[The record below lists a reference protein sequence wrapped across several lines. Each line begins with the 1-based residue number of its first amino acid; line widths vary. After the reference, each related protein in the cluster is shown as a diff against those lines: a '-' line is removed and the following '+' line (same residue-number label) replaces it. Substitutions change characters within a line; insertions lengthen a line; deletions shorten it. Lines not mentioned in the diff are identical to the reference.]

1 MAERH
6 KDPDMTEQAKT
17 DTAQTQL
24 VVIEPTTAV
33 ALFTEGHGVA
43 ELLADI
49 RQKASSMVPDV
60 TTVKGR
66 KEIASIAYAVAK
78 TKSHLDGVGK
88 ELTAK
93 YKEIP
98 ARIDANRKLIRDTL
112 DALKEEV
119 RAPLTQYEAAEEARV
134 EALQAR
140 LARLNELGSAASVEI
155 AATQLQAMLL
165 EVEQTELDDSWQELL
180 PQATVAKELAAK
192 RLGEALAARQ
202 KYEAE
207 QAELEQLRQKQA
219 EQDRIDRERLIA
231 ELAAEQARREE
242 ENRQRLEREAAQHRE
257 QEAQRQAQAAQQAA
271 EQARR
276 NSEASELARQQAEAR
291 RIAEAEQAEQRRLQA
306 EANAA
311 RQAEEAA
318 TRAAEQERQRIAE
331 EQRLKEEADAAR
343 AADVEHRRTINQSI
357 LMDLMGLG
365 IEEAKAITLIKNIA
379 NNKIAHLTIN
389 Y

>member
-1 MAERH
+1 
-6 KDPDMTEQAKT
+6 MTEQAKT
-17 DTAQTQL
+17 ETTQAQL
-24 VVIEPTTAV
+24 VVIEPTSAV
-33 ALFTEGHGVA
+33 ALFTEGEGVEA
-43 ELLADI
+43 MLADI
-49 RQKASSMVPDV
+49 RKQATSLVPDLS
-60 TTVKGR
+60 TAKGR
-66 KEIASIAYAVAK
+66 KEIASIAFSVAK
-78 TKSHLDGVGK
+78 TKTYLDGFGK
-88 ELTAK
+88 ELTDK

-98 ARIDANRKLIRDTL
+98 KRIDANRKLIRDTL
-112 DALKEEV
+112 DALKDEV

-134 EALQAR
+134 AALQSR
-140 LARLNELGSAASVEI
+140 LARLNELGSSASIEI
-155 AATQLQAMLL
+155 AAADLQVMLN
-165 EVEQTELDDSWQELL
+165 EVEQNALDDTWQELL

-231 ELAAEQARREE
+231 EQAAEQARREE

-257 QEAQRQAQAAQQAA
+257 QEAQRQAQVAQQAA

-276 NSEASELARQQAEAR
+276 DSEAAELARQ
-291 RIAEAEQAEQRRLQA
+291 QA

-318 TRAAEQERQRIAE
+318 ARAAEQERQRIAD
-331 EQRLKEEADAAR
+331 EQRQKAAEDAAR
-343 AADVEHRRTINQSI
+343 AADMEHRRTINNAI

-365 IEEAKAITLIKNIA
+365 IDEGKAINLIKHIA
-379 NNKIAHLTIN
+379 SNKIDHLAIN

>member
-1 MAERH
+1 
-6 KDPDMTEQAKT
+6 MTEQAKT
-17 DTAQTQL
+17 DNTQAQL

-33 ALFTEGHGVA
+33 ALFTEGQGVA

-49 RQKASSMVPDV
+49 RQKATSLVPDLS
-60 TTVKGR
+60 TAKGR
-66 KEIASIAYAVAK
+66 KEIASIAFSVAK
-78 TKSHLDGVGK
+78 TKTYLDGFGK
-88 ELTAK
+88 ELTDK

-98 ARIDANRKLIRDTL
+98 RRIDANRKLIRDTL
-112 DALKEEV
+112 DALKDEV

-134 EALQAR
+134 AALQSR
-140 LARLNELGSAASVEI
+140 LARLNELGSSASIDI
-155 AATQLQAMLL
+155 AAADLQVMLQ
-165 EVEQTELDDSWQELL
+165 EVEQNALDDTWQELL

-192 RLGEALAARQ
+192 RLGDALSARQ

-231 ELAAEQARREE
+231 EQAAEQARREE

-257 QEAQRQAQAAQQAA
+257 QEAQRQAQVAQQAA

-276 NSEASELARQQAEAR
+276 DSEAAELARQ
-291 RIAEAEQAEQRRLQA
+291 QA

-318 TRAAEQERQRIAE
+318 ARAAEQERQRIAD
-331 EQRLKEEADAAR
+331 EQRQKAAEDAAR
-343 AADVEHRRTINQSI
+343 AADMEHRRTINNAI

-365 IEEAKAITLIKNIA
+365 IEEGKAINLIKHIA
-379 NNKIAHLTIN
+379 SNKIDHLTIN

>member
-1 MAERH
+1 
-6 KDPDMTEQAKT
+6 MTEQAKT

-33 ALFTEGHGVA
+33 ALFTEGQGIA

-49 RQKASSMVPDV
+49 RQKATSLVPDV

-66 KEIASIAYAVAK
+66 KEIASVAHAVARTK
-78 TKSHLDGVGK
+78 TYIDGLGK
-88 ELTAK
+88 ELTDQ

-98 ARIDANRKLIRDTL
+98 KRIDANRKVLRDTL
-112 DALKEEV
+112 DAMKDEV
-119 RAPLTQYEAAEEARV
+119 RAPLTQYEEAEDARV
-134 EALQAR
+134 EALQGR
-140 LARLNELGSAASVEI
+140 LARLNELGASASIEI
-155 AATQLQAMLL
+155 VATDLQAMQQ
-165 EVEQTELDDSWQELL
+165 EVEQTALDDTWQELL

-192 RLGEALAARQ
+192 RIGEALAARQ

-207 QAELEQLRQKQA
+207 QAELELLRQKQA
-219 EQDRIDRERLIA
+219 EQERLDRERQIA
-231 ELAAEQARREE
+231 EQAAEQARIQE
-242 ENRQRLEREAAQHRE
+242 ENRQSMEREVAQHRE
-257 QEAQRQAQAAQQAA
+257 LEAQRQAQAARERE

-276 NSEASELARQQAEAR
+276 DAEAAELARQK
-291 RIAEAEQAEQRRLQA
+291 A

-318 TRAAEQERQRIAE
+318 ARAAEQERQRIAQEQAHKRQE
-331 EQRLKEEADAAR
+331 EERR
-343 AADVEHRRTINQSI
+343 AADVEHRRTINNAI

-365 IEEAKAITLIKNIA
+365 IEEDKAINLIKQIA
-379 NNKIAHLTIN
+379 SNKIEHLSIN

>member
-1 MAERH
+1 
-6 KDPDMTEQAKT
+6 MTEQAKT
-17 DTAQTQL
+17 ETTQAQL
-24 VVIEPTTAV
+24 VVIEPTSAV
-33 ALFTEGHGVA
+33 ALFTKGEGVEA
-43 ELLADI
+43 MLADI
-49 RQKASSMVPDV
+49 RKQATSLVPDLS
-60 TTVKGR
+60 TAKGR
-66 KEIASIAYAVAK
+66 KEIASIAFSVAK
-78 TKSHLDGVGK
+78 TKTYLDGCGK
-88 ELTAK
+88 ELTDK

-98 ARIDANRKLIRDTL
+98 KRIDANRKLIRDTL
-112 DALKEEV
+112 DALKDEV

-134 EALQAR
+134 AALQSR
-140 LARLNELGSAASVEI
+140 LARLNELGSSASIEI
-155 AATQLQAMLL
+155 AAADLQAMLT
-165 EVEQTELDDSWQELL
+165 EVEQTALDDSWQELL
-180 PQATVAKELAAK
+180 PQATVAKELATK

-231 ELAAEQARREE
+231 EQAAEQARREE

-257 QEAQRQAQAAQQAA
+257 QEAQRQAQVAQQAA

-276 NSEASELARQQAEAR
+276 DAEAAELARQ
-291 RIAEAEQAEQRRLQA
+291 QA

-318 TRAAEQERQRIAE
+318 ARAAEQERQRIAD
-331 EQRLKEEADAAR
+331 EQRQKAAEDAAR
-343 AADVEHRRTINQSI
+343 AADMEHRRTINNAI

-365 IEEAKAITLIKNIA
+365 IDEGKAINLIKHIA
-379 NNKIAHLTIN
+379 SNKIDHLTIN

>member
-1 MAERH
+1 
-6 KDPDMTEQAKT
+6 MTEQAKT
-17 DTAQTQL
+17 DNSQAQL

-33 ALFTEGHGVA
+33 DLFTEGQGVA

-49 RQKASSMVPDV
+49 RKQATSLVPDLS
-60 TTVKGR
+60 TAKGR
-66 KEIASIAYAVAK
+66 KEIASIAFSVAK
-78 TKSHLDGVGK
+78 TKTYLDGFGK
-88 ELTAK
+88 ELTDK

-98 ARIDANRKLIRDTL
+98 KRIDANRKLIRDYL
-112 DALKEEV
+112 DALKDEV

-134 EALQAR
+134 AALQSR
-140 LARLNELGSAASVEI
+140 LARLNELGSYASIEI
-155 AATQLQAMLL
+155 AAADLQVMLN
-165 EVEQTELDDSWQELL
+165 EVEQNALDDTWQELL

-231 ELAAEQARREE
+231 EQAAEQARREE

-257 QEAQRQAQAAQQAA
+257 QEAQRQALAARERE

-276 NSEASELARQQAEAR
+276 DAEAAELARQQAEA
-291 RIAEAEQAEQRRLQA
+291 
-306 EANAA
+306 NAA
-311 RQAEEAA
+311 RMAEEAA
-318 TRAAEQERQRIAE
+318 ARAAEQERQRIE
-331 EQRLKEEADAAR
+331 LEQARKQQEDERR
-343 AADVEHRRTINQSI
+343 AADMEHRRTINNAI

-365 IEEAKAITLIKNIA
+365 IEEGKAINLIKHIA

>member
-1 MAERH
+1 
-6 KDPDMTEQAKT
+6 MTEQAKT
-17 DTAQTQL
+17 DNTQAQL

-33 ALFTEGHGVA
+33 ALFTEGQGVA

-49 RQKASSMVPDV
+49 RQKATSLVPDI
-60 TTVKGR
+60 TTAKGR
-66 KEIASIAYAVAK
+66 KEIASIAFSVAK
-78 TKSHLDGVGK
+78 TKTYLDGFGK
-88 ELTAK
+88 ELTDK

-98 ARIDANRKLIRDTL
+98 KRIDANRKQIRDTL
-112 DALKEEV
+112 DALKDEV

-134 EALQAR
+134 AALQSR
-140 LARLNELGSAASVEI
+140 LARLNELGSYASIEI
-155 AATQLQAMLL
+155 AAADLQVMLN
-165 EVEQTELDDSWQELL
+165 EVEQNALDDTWQELL

-231 ELAAEQARREE
+231 EQAAEQARREE

-257 QEAQRQAQAAQQAA
+257 QEAQRQALAARERE

-276 NSEASELARQQAEAR
+276 DAEAAELARQQAEA
-291 RIAEAEQAEQRRLQA
+291 
-306 EANAA
+306 NAA
-311 RQAEEAA
+311 RLAEEAA
-318 TRAAEQERQRIAE
+318 ARAAEQERQRI
-331 EQRLKEEADAAR
+331 EQEQARKQQEDERR
-343 AADVEHRRTINQSI
+343 AADMEHRRTINNAI

-365 IEEAKAITLIKNIA
+365 IDEGKAINLIKHIA
-379 NNKIAHLTIN
+379 SNKIDHLTIN

>member
-1 MAERH
+1 
-6 KDPDMTEQAKT
+6 MTEQAKT
-17 DTAQTQL
+17 ETTQAQL
-24 VVIEPTTAV
+24 VVIEPTSAV
-33 ALFTEGHGVA
+33 ALFTEGEGVEA
-43 ELLADI
+43 MLADI
-49 RQKASSMVPDV
+49 RKQATSLVPDLS
-60 TTVKGR
+60 TAKGR
-66 KEIASIAYAVAK
+66 KEIASIAFSVAK
-78 TKSHLDGVGK
+78 TKTYLDGFGK
-88 ELTAK
+88 ELTDK

-98 ARIDANRKLIRDTL
+98 KRIDANRKLIRDYL
-112 DALKEEV
+112 DALKDEV

-134 EALQAR
+134 AALQSR
-140 LARLNELGSAASVEI
+140 LARLNELGSSASIEI
-155 AATQLQAMLL
+155 AAADLQVMLN
-165 EVEQTELDDSWQELL
+165 EVEQNALDDTWQELL

-231 ELAAEQARREE
+231 EQAAEQARREE

-257 QEAQRQAQAAQQAA
+257 QEAQRQAQVAQQAA

-276 NSEASELARQQAEAR
+276 DAEAAELARQ
-291 RIAEAEQAEQRRLQA
+291 QA

-318 TRAAEQERQRIAE
+318 ARAAEQERQRIAD
-331 EQRLKEEADAAR
+331 EQRQKAAEDAAR
-343 AADVEHRRTINQSI
+343 AADMEHRRTINNAI

-365 IEEAKAITLIKNIA
+365 IDEEKAINLIKHIA

>member
-1 MAERH
+1 
-6 KDPDMTEQAKT
+6 MTEQAKT
-17 DTAQTQL
+17 ETTQAQL
-24 VVIEPTTAV
+24 VVIEPTSAV
-33 ALFTEGHGVA
+33 ALFTEGEGVEA
-43 ELLADI
+43 MLADI
-49 RQKASSMVPDV
+49 RKQATSLVPDLS
-60 TTVKGR
+60 TAKGR
-66 KEIASIAYAVAK
+66 KEIASIAFSVAK
-78 TKSHLDGVGK
+78 TKTYLDGFGK
-88 ELTAK
+88 ELTDK

-98 ARIDANRKLIRDTL
+98 RRIDANRKLIRDTL
-112 DALKEEV
+112 DALKDEV

-134 EALQAR
+134 AALQSR
-140 LARLNELGSAASVEI
+140 LARLNELGSSASIEI
-155 AATQLQAMLL
+155 AAADLQVMLQ
-165 EVEQTELDDSWQELL
+165 EVEQNALDDSWQELL
-180 PQATVAKELAAK
+180 PQATVAKELATK

-231 ELAAEQARREE
+231 EQAAEQARREE

-257 QEAQRQAQAAQQAA
+257 QEAQRQAQVAQQAA

-276 NSEASELARQQAEAR
+276 DSEAAELARQ
-291 RIAEAEQAEQRRLQA
+291 QA

-318 TRAAEQERQRIAE
+318 TRAAEPERQRIAD
-331 EQRLKEEADAAR
+331 EQRLKDEEAAR
-343 AADVEHRRTINQSI
+343 RMADRAHQGRINSAI
-357 LMDLMGLG
+357 LMDLIGMG
-365 IEEAKAITLIKNIA
+365 IEEDKAVTLIKHIA

>member
-1 MAERH
+1 
-6 KDPDMTEQAKT
+6 MTEQAKT
-17 DTAQTQL
+17 ETTQAQL
-24 VVIEPTTAV
+24 VVIEPTSAV
-33 ALFTEGHGVA
+33 ALFTEGQGIA

-49 RQKASSMVPDV
+49 RQKATSLVPDI
-60 TTVKGR
+60 TTAKGR
-66 KEIASIAYAVAK
+66 KEVASIAHAVARTK
-78 TKSHLDGVGK
+78 TYLDGLGK
-88 ELTAK
+88 EQTDK
-93 YKEIP
+93 FKEIP
-98 ARIDANRKLIRDTL
+98 KRIDANRKQIRDTL
-112 DALKEEV
+112 DALKDEV

-134 EALQAR
+134 AALQSR
-140 LARLNELGSAASVEI
+140 LARLNELGSYASIEI
-155 AATQLQAMLL
+155 AAADLQVMLN
-165 EVEQTELDDSWQELL
+165 EVEQNALDDTWQELL

-231 ELAAEQARREE
+231 EQAAEQARREE

-257 QEAQRQAQAAQQAA
+257 QEAQRQAQVAQQAA

-276 NSEASELARQQAEAR
+276 DAEAAELARQ
-291 RIAEAEQAEQRRLQA
+291 QA

-318 TRAAEQERQRIAE
+318 TRAAEQERQRI
-331 EQRLKEEADAAR
+331 EQEQARKQQEDERR
-343 AADVEHRRTINQSI
+343 AADMEHRRTINNAI

-365 IEEAKAITLIKNIA
+365 IDEGKAINLIKHIA
-379 NNKIAHLTIN
+379 SNKIEHLSIN

>member
-1 MAERH
+1 
-6 KDPDMTEQAKT
+6 MTEQAKT
-17 DTAQTQL
+17 ETTQAQL
-24 VVIEPTTAV
+24 VVIEPTSAV
-33 ALFTEGHGVA
+33 ALFTEGEGVEA
-43 ELLADI
+43 MLADI
-49 RQKASSMVPDV
+49 RKQATSLVPDLS
-60 TTVKGR
+60 TAKGR
-66 KEIASIAYAVAK
+66 KEIASIAFSVAK
-78 TKSHLDGVGK
+78 TKTYLDGFGK
-88 ELTAK
+88 ELTDK

-98 ARIDANRKLIRDTL
+98 KRIDANRKLIRDTL
-112 DALKEEV
+112 DALKDEV

-134 EALQAR
+134 AALQSR
-140 LARLNELGSAASVEI
+140 LARLNELGSSASIEI
-155 AATQLQAMLL
+155 AAADLQVMLN
-165 EVEQTELDDSWQELL
+165 EVEQNALDDTWQELL

-231 ELAAEQARREE
+231 EQAAEQARREE

-257 QEAQRQAQAAQQAA
+257 QEAQRQAQVAQQAA

-276 NSEASELARQQAEAR
+276 DSEAAELARQ
-291 RIAEAEQAEQRRLQA
+291 QA

-318 TRAAEQERQRIAE
+318 TRAAEQERQRIAD
-331 EQRLKEEADAAR
+331 EQRLKDEEDARRMADR
-343 AADVEHRRTINQSI
+343 AHQGRINSAI
-357 LMDLMGLG
+357 LMDLIGMG
-365 IEEAKAITLIKNIA
+365 IEEDKAVTLIKHIA

>member
-1 MAERH
+1 
-6 KDPDMTEQAKT
+6 MTEQAKT
-17 DTAQTQL
+17 ETTQAQL
-24 VVIEPTTAV
+24 VVIEPTSAV
-33 ALFTEGHGVA
+33 ALFTEGEGVEA
-43 ELLADI
+43 MLADI
-49 RQKASSMVPDV
+49 RKQATSLVPDLS
-60 TTVKGR
+60 TAKGR
-66 KEIASIAYAVAK
+66 KEIASIAFSVAK
-78 TKSHLDGVGK
+78 TKTYLDGFGK
-88 ELTAK
+88 ELTDK

-98 ARIDANRKLIRDTL
+98 KRIDANRKLIRDYL
-112 DALKEEV
+112 DALKDEV

-134 EALQAR
+134 AALQSR
-140 LARLNELGSAASVEI
+140 LARLNELGSSASIEI
-155 AATQLQAMLL
+155 AAADLQVMLN
-165 EVEQTELDDSWQELL
+165 EVEQNALDDTWQELL

-231 ELAAEQARREE
+231 EQAAEQARREE

-257 QEAQRQAQAAQQAA
+257 QEAQRQAQVAQQAA

-276 NSEASELARQQAEAR
+276 DAEAAELARQ
-291 RIAEAEQAEQRRLQA
+291 QA

-318 TRAAEQERQRIAE
+318 ARAAEQERQRIAD
-331 EQRLKEEADAAR
+331 EQRLKDEEDARRMADR
-343 AADVEHRRTINQSI
+343 AHQGRINSAI
-357 LMDLMGLG
+357 LMDLIGMG
-365 IEEAKAITLIKNIA
+365 IEEDKAVTLIKHIA

>member
-1 MAERH
+1 
-6 KDPDMTEQAKT
+6 MTEQAKT
-17 DTAQTQL
+17 ETTQAQL
-24 VVIEPTTAV
+24 VVIEPTSAV
-33 ALFTEGHGVA
+33 ALFTEGEGVEA
-43 ELLADI
+43 MLADI
-49 RQKASSMVPDV
+49 RKQATSLVPDLS
-60 TTVKGR
+60 TAKGR
-66 KEIASIAYAVAK
+66 KEIASIAFSVAK
-78 TKSHLDGVGK
+78 TKTYLDGFGK
-88 ELTAK
+88 ELTDK

-98 ARIDANRKLIRDTL
+98 KRIDANRKLIRDTL
-112 DALKEEV
+112 DALKDEV

-134 EALQAR
+134 AALQSR
-140 LARLNELGSAASVEI
+140 LARLNELGSYASIEI
-155 AATQLQAMLL
+155 AAADLQVMLN
-165 EVEQTELDDSWQELL
+165 EVEQNALDDTWQELL

-231 ELAAEQARREE
+231 EQAAEQASREE

-257 QEAQRQAQAAQQAA
+257 QEAQRQAQVAQQAA

-276 NSEASELARQQAEAR
+276 DAEAAELARQ
-291 RIAEAEQAEQRRLQA
+291 QA

-318 TRAAEQERQRIAE
+318 ARAAEQERQRIAD
-331 EQRLKEEADAAR
+331 EQRLKDEEDARRMADR
-343 AADVEHRRTINQSI
+343 AHQGRINSAI
-357 LMDLMGLG
+357 LMDLIGMG
-365 IEEAKAITLIKNIA
+365 IEEDKAVTLIKHIA

>member
-1 MAERH
+1 
-6 KDPDMTEQAKT
+6 MTEQAKT

-33 ALFTEGHGVA
+33 ALFTEGQGVA

-49 RQKASSMVPDV
+49 RQKASSLVPDV

-78 TKSHLDGVGK
+78 TKTYLDGIGK
-88 ELTAK
+88 ELTDQ

-98 ARIDANRKLIRDTL
+98 KRIDANRKTLRDTL
-112 DALKEEV
+112 DTLKDEV
-119 RAPLTQYEAAEEARV
+119 RAPLTQYEEAEEARV
-134 EALQAR
+134 AALQSR
-140 LARLNELGSAASVEI
+140 LARLNELGSSASIEI
-155 AATQLQAMLL
+155 AAADLQVMLQ
-165 EVEQTELDDSWQELL
+165 EVEQNAMDDSWQELM
-180 PQATVAKELAAK
+180 PQATVAKELATK

-231 ELAAEQARREE
+231 EQAAEQARLQE

-257 QEAQRQAQAAQQAA
+257 QEAQRQAQVARQAA

-276 NSEASELARQQAEAR
+276 DSEAAELARQQAEHR
-291 RIAEAEQAEQRRLQA
+291 RIAEAELAEQRRL
-306 EANAA
+306 
-311 RQAEEAA
+311 EAA
-318 TRAAEQERQRIAE
+318 EQARIDAEQAAKVAAEQERQRIAQEQARQREE
-331 EQRLKEEADAAR
+331 EQRR
-343 AADVEHRRTINQSI
+343 AADVEHRRTINNAI

-365 IEEAKAITLIKNIA
+365 IEEDKAIHLIKQIA
-379 NNKIAHLTIN
+379 GNKIEHLSIN

>member
-1 MAERH
+1 
-6 KDPDMTEQAKT
+6 MTEQAKT
-17 DTAQTQL
+17 DNTQAQL

-33 ALFTEGHGVA
+33 ALFTEGQGVA

-49 RQKASSMVPDV
+49 RQKATSLVPDI
-60 TTVKGR
+60 TTAKGR
-66 KEIASIAYAVAK
+66 KEIASVAHAVARTK
-78 TKSHLDGVGK
+78 TYLDGLGK
-88 ELTAK
+88 EQTDK
-93 YKEIP
+93 FKEIP
-98 ARIDANRKLIRDTL
+98 KRIDANRKQIRDTL
-112 DALKEEV
+112 DALKDEV

-134 EALQAR
+134 AALQSR
-140 LARLNELGSAASVEI
+140 LARLNELGSSASIEI
-155 AATQLQAMLL
+155 AAADLQVMLQ
-165 EVEQTELDDSWQELL
+165 EVEQNALDDSWQELL
-180 PQATVAKELAAK
+180 PQATVAKELATK

-202 KYEAE
+202 KYESE

-231 ELAAEQARREE
+231 EQAAEQARREE

-257 QEAQRQAQAAQQAA
+257 QEAQRQAQVAQQAA

-276 NSEASELARQQAEAR
+276 DSEAAELARQK
-291 RIAEAEQAEQRRLQA
+291 A

-318 TRAAEQERQRIAE
+318 ARAAEQERQRI
-331 EQRLKEEADAAR
+331 EQEQARKQQEDERR
-343 AADVEHRRTINQSI
+343 AADMEHRRTINNAI

-365 IEEAKAITLIKNIA
+365 IDEGKAINLIKHIA
-379 NNKIAHLTIN
+379 SNKIDHLTIN

>member
-1 MAERH
+1 
-6 KDPDMTEQAKT
+6 MTEQAKT
-17 DTAQTQL
+17 ETTQAQL
-24 VVIEPTTAV
+24 VVIEPTSAV
-33 ALFTEGHGVA
+33 ALFTEGEGVEA
-43 ELLADI
+43 MLADI
-49 RQKASSMVPDV
+49 RKQATSLVPDLS
-60 TTVKGR
+60 TAKGR
-66 KEIASIAYAVAK
+66 KEIASIAFSVAK
-78 TKSHLDGVGK
+78 TKTYLDGFGK
-88 ELTAK
+88 ELTDK

-98 ARIDANRKLIRDTL
+98 KRIDANRKLIRDYL
-112 DALKEEV
+112 DALKDEV

-134 EALQAR
+134 AALQSR
-140 LARLNELGSAASVEI
+140 LARLNELGSYASIEI
-155 AATQLQAMLL
+155 AAADLQVMLN
-165 EVEQTELDDSWQELL
+165 EVEQNALDDTWQELL

-231 ELAAEQARREE
+231 EQAAEQARREE

-257 QEAQRQAQAAQQAA
+257 QEAQRQAQVAQQAA

-276 NSEASELARQQAEAR
+276 DSEAAELARQ
-291 RIAEAEQAEQRRLQA
+291 QA

-318 TRAAEQERQRIAE
+318 TRAAEQERQRIAD
-331 EQRLKEEADAAR
+331 EQRLKDEEDARRMADR
-343 AADVEHRRTINQSI
+343 AHQGRINSAI
-357 LMDLMGLG
+357 LMDLIGMG
-365 IEEAKAITLIKNIA
+365 IEEDKAVTLIKHIA

>member
-1 MAERH
+1 
-6 KDPDMTEQAKT
+6 MTEQAKT

-33 ALFTEGHGVA
+33 ALFTEGQGVT

-49 RQKASSMVPDV
+49 RKKASSLVPDV
-60 TTVKGR
+60 TTAKGR

-112 DALKEEV
+112 DALKDEV

-134 EALQAR
+134 AALKERMAAFADAKQANSELPSAELEHYLQQIEA
-140 LARLNELGSAASVEI
+140 I
-155 AATQLQAMLL
+155 AI
-165 EVEQTELDDSWQELL
+165 DDSWEEMTA
-180 PQATVAKELAAK
+180 QAGVAKDAAVLHLRTAIEK
-192 RLGEALAARQ
+192 AKEREAQA
-202 KYEAE
+202 
-207 QAELEQLRQKQA
+207 AELE
-219 EQDRIDRERLIA
+219 RL
-231 ELAAEQARREE
+231 
-242 ENRQRLEREAAQHRE
+242 
-257 QEAQRQAQAAQQAA
+257 RQAQAAREQEDRERRIA
-271 EQARR
+271 EQAAAAEAQRQEQARLDAERR
-276 NSEASELARQQAEAR
+276 EREAREREQQAEAR

-306 EANAA
+306 EENAR

-318 TRAAEQERQRIAE
+318 ARAAEQERQRIE
-331 EQRLKEEADAAR
+331 NEQRLKAEEDARR
-343 AADVEHRRTINQSI
+343 AADRAHRGRINSSI
-357 LMDLMGLG
+357 VMDLMGMGLS
-365 IEEAKAITLIKNIA
+365 EDFAVNLVKHIA
-379 NNKIAHLTIN
+379 SNKIDHLSIN